1 MFRGLRHTLFL
12 MLQLGA
18 LLSGAVALAIQP
30 DAWPAI
36 LICVVGSILASILCE
51 RYARRYLRS
60 TLGRLRRLTD
70 DIGRGQPAP
79 AMPVQ
84 PGDDFYKLV
93 AAIQQVA
100 ARLAEARRA
109 ERRLNEELRRRERL
123 AFLGELAATVAHE
136 VNNPLDGLQSAAR
149 ILRRSLDDPRRAQ
162 HMLDLID
169 SGLARIDLIVR
180 RLLTLAREHVIRP
193 IETPLA
199 DVVRRAVDSVA
210 DKFAVRGAAVRLDF
224 TAADSRASA
233 DPQLLEQVFV
243 NLLLNSLDSVGAD
256 GRVEIRIAR
265 GPRSDTGGATWQVD
279 VSDNGCGIPADVL
292 PHIFEP
298 FFTTKSDGKGT
309 GLGLPIAQRIV
320 DAHRGQLAVESQ
332 PGAGTTFRVILPASN
347 ATATEQPLPGNSAPE
362 PTSLET
368 AAPR

>member
-30 DAWPAI
+30 GAWPAI
-36 LICVVGSILASILCE
+36 LICVAGSIVASILCE
-51 RYARRYLRS
+51 RFARRYLRS

-70 DIGRGQPAP
+70 DAGRGRPAP
-79 AMPVQ
+79 AMAVQ

-149 ILRRSLDDPRRAQ
+149 ILRRSMDDPRRARQ
-162 HMLDLID
+162 MLDLID
-169 SGLARIDLIVR
+169 SGLVRIDLIVR

-193 IETPLA
+193 VETPLA
-199 DVVRRAVDSVA
+199 GVIQRAVESVA
-210 DKFAVRGAAVRLDF
+210 DKFAVRGATVRVEPV
-224 TAADSRASA
+224 AADCRASA

-243 NLLLNSLDSVGAD
+243 NLLLNALDSLGAG
-256 GRVEIRIAR
+256 GRVEIRIAP
-265 GPRSDTGGATWQVD
+265 GPTAESGGASWQID
-279 VSDNGCGIPADVL
+279 VSDDGCGIAADAL

-320 DAHRGQLAVESQ
+320 DAHRGRIAVEPR
-332 PGAGTTFRVILPASN
+332 PGGGTTFRVILPA
-347 ATATEQPLPGNSAPE
+347 AGQTAPGEQRAGGPAAAAVPE
-362 PTSLET
+362 TMGIP
-368 AAPR
+368 